1 VTGIRAQLQQNMSA
15 QREEISIS
23 SDSEE
28 NPVVTYERDLKEEEI
43 LRLWD
48 DMDYQPD
55 MSIFEG
61 AAQLPTHKPKKY
73 WKQFEIGRSGL
84 PKHFEK
90 MVGHNTDL
98 VGKLQKVCAPEN
110 LRLCAP
116 SKAFRTAYAKMQ
128 AICIFRNSVKRRY
141 NYHIPK
147 HVDELDDTRFE
158 NKKFEVYLRECAKI
172 VDKIKSKA

>member
-1 VTGIRAQLQQNMSA
+1 MTGIRAQLQQNMSA

-28 NPVVTYERDLKEEEI
+28 NPVVAYERDLKEEEI
-43 LRLWD
+43 LKLWN

-61 AAQLPTHKPKKY
+61 AAQLPKYKPKKY
-73 WKQFEIGRSGL
+73 WKQFVIGLSGL
-84 PKHFEK
+84 PEYFEK
-90 MVGHNTDL
+90 MVGHNADL

-116 SKAFRTAYAKMQ
+116 CEAFRTAYAKMQ
-128 AICIFRNSVKRRY
+128 ASCIFRNSVKRRY
-141 NYHIPK
+141 NYRIPK

-158 NKKFEVYLRECAKI
+158 NKKFEIYLRQCSKI
-172 VDKIKSKA
+172 VDEIKSKA